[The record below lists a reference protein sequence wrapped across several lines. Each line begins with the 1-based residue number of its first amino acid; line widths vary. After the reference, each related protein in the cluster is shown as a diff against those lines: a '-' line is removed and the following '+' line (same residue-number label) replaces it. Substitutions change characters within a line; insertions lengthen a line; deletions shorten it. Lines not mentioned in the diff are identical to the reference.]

1 MPLTLHTA
9 FEAAG
14 YAIGFR
20 LFLWLR
26 KRRPTAALADLDDA
40 LWIVVGAMLGAASG
54 SKIAYWLNQPDV
66 AFAGFPSLSHLMAG
80 KSIVGGLVGGW
91 LGVEYVKWLRGV
103 TASSGDVMVWP
114 LTVGIVVGRIG
125 CFLSGLDDQTHGL
138 PTTLPWSHDYGDGI
152 PRHPVQI
159 YEIAYLLIA
168 ATLIECIVFKKGAS
182 ALSRGIPATAG
193 IPEGSAFKLFLGG
206 YLLFRLLVDFLKPV
220 EYSWP
225 GGTAGLQWLCA
236 AGLLYFGPHML
247 RITWGLRAA
256 PVQPARPASKP
267 ATP

>member
-1 MPLTLHTA
+1 MPFTLHTA

-26 KRRPTAALADLDDA
+26 RRRPNAALADLDDA

-54 SKIAYWLNQPDV
+54 SKIAYWINQPDL
-66 AFAGFPSLSHLMAG
+66 AFSGFPSLAHLMAG
-80 KSIVGGLVGGW
+80 KSIVGGLLGGW
-91 LGVEYVKWLRGV
+91 LGVEVVKWRRGI

-114 LTVGIVVGRIG
+114 LAVGMVIGRIG

-138 PTTLPWSHDYGDGI
+138 PTALPWGHDYGDGI
-152 PRHPVQI
+152 PRHPVQL
-159 YEIAYLLIA
+159 YEILYLLVSAALIERVLRSSDPVAVGA
-168 ATLIECIVFKKGAS
+168 ATS
-182 ALSRGIPATAG
+182 APAGLRAG
-193 IPEGSAFKLFLGG
+193 DAFKLFLGG
-206 YLLFRLLVDFLKPV
+206 YLAFRLLVDFLKPV

-236 AGLLYFGPHML
+236 AGLVYFLPHML
-247 RITWGLRAA
+247 RI
-256 PVQPARPASKP
+256 ARSLPEGP
-267 ATP
+267 HG